1 MSELKLISP
10 LLDGFVPGKMM
21 RERNGVRSCPVLK
34 EETKEKY
41 VCKIISVP
49 ASQVQLDALILTGAY
64 KSASDAVDY
73 FRDMAAGVEA
83 EAKFLKSLSQLEGF
97 VPFESWQVVPMEDGR
112 TGFEVFLLSPYRHCL
127 ERFLRHS
134 VMTHLDAINLALD
147 LCTAMAICRRSGYLY
162 VNLKPGNIFITKKR
176 EFRVGD
182 LGFVDLNTLSY
193 TSLPKKYCSAYSPPE
208 VRDDLNTLNDTV
220 DTYGIGMILYEI
232 YNNGVLPKATAD
244 SQGTPITPVN
254 ADYEL
259 AQIIMKAIAPDPA
272 DRWKTP
278 MEMGQ
283 ALVGYMQ
290 RNSVNRTP
298 IAPAAPIVMDPVPAL
313 QQQPEDISI
322 PRDDATQEAAPP
334 EEASAE
340 AEPVAAGVSVSH
352 AADWADADSIPS
364 VSGEYASVSGEYTST
379 SCIPISDDSESAAE
393 KDPSAMDTSDDPYA
407 VYDRTPDEF
416 PMEPELSDLDEFLS
430 LLSDEQPLAD
440 SQEDEIPEPRPI
452 VHKDREAVSQRRST
466 VGRIAAILVTLLIL
480 GAIAGGGFYFYRNIF
495 LQKIDGFS
503 VTGSQTKL
511 AVKVDTQV
519 DESGLYVTCTDTYG
533 NVLTQKIVN
542 GEAEFTELLP
552 DSLYRIELHTEG
564 FHQLVG
570 PTSEIF
576 TTEAIT
582 NVVAI
587 SPVTG
592 PEDGSVI
599 LNLTIDGS
607 DPGEWMVTCSAEGEQ
622 DIVKTFT
629 GRNVTVK
636 GLALGKEYTI
646 QLSASD
652 GSALLGNTS
661 AKFVAAKLV
670 MAENLTIVSCDNG
683 KLTARWDIPEGMVVE
698 SWNVRMYNDAGY
710 EERLETT
717 QTQVEFTN
725 VDTTRGYTIE
735 VTASGM
741 TQPTRAS
748 ITANPITLNNLNVD
762 SSDPGK
768 LTVTWDYSGADPKDG
783 WLLLYSFDNAKEQS
797 VVKAKSNSA
806 EISPRIPGTK
816 YRIEIQAADNTTVFN
831 GIHAYSS
838 PNAQVFEK
846 HGLSADNITA
856 DLLKTPSDSQWTF
869 ETVDPAAFTST
880 FASGDSISVVLKAGT
895 KFYLPKDEMEIL
907 YVIRDGE
914 GNVLSD
920 YISQAKKNWEDI
932 WYAGDYQIG
941 ELDVPS
947 VPKEPGEYSL
957 SIYFNN
963 AAITYTTFTI
973 Q

>member
-64 KSASDAVDY
+64 KSASDAVEY
-73 FRDMAAGVEA
+73 FRDMASGVED

-97 VPFESWQVVPMEDGR
+97 LPFEGWQVIPMEDGK
-112 TGFEVFLLSPYRHCL
+112 TGFEVYLLSPYRHCL

-147 LCTAMAICRRSGYLY
+147 LCTAMEICRRSGYLY

-182 LGFVDLNTLSY
+182 LGFVDLKALSY

-244 SQGTPITPVN
+244 AQGSPITPAN

-259 AQIIMKAIAPDPA
+259 AQIIMKAISPNPS

-298 IAPAAPIVMDPVPAL
+298 IAPAMPIVTDSVPVLRQEPVDIPTPPVPES
-313 QQQPEDISI
+313 EDFI
-322 PRDDATQEAAPP
+322 P
-334 EEASAE
+334 EETPE
-340 AEPVAAGVSVSH
+340 KEPVAAGVSASYSSDWEVSE
-352 AADWADADSIPS
+352 DSPS
-364 VSGEYASVSGEYTST
+364 VSEEDTLISDL
-379 SCIPISDDSESAAE
+379 PISDDSDSTAVMDSAAGDSE
-393 KDPSAMDTSDDPYA
+393 DDPYA
-407 VYDRTPDEF
+407 IYDRTPDEF

-430 LLSDEQPLAD
+430 LLSDEQPPAE
-440 SQEDEIPEPRPI
+440 SPEEEIPEPRPI
-452 VHKDREAVSQRRST
+452 VHKDREAVSQRRNT
-466 VGRIAAILVTLLIL
+466 VGRIVGILVTLLII
-480 GAIAGGGFYFYRNIF
+480 GAIAAGGFFFYRNIY
-495 LQKIDGFS
+495 LQKIDGFT
-503 VTGSQTKL
+503 VTGTQTKL
-511 AVKVDTQV
+511 SVKVDTQV
-519 DESGLYVTCTDTYG
+519 EESGLYVTCTDTYG
-533 NVLTQKIVN
+533 NTLTQKIVN
-542 GEAEFTELLP
+542 GEAVFTDLLP
-552 DSLYRIELHTEG
+552 DSLYRIDLKTEG

-576 TTEAIT
+576 TTEAVT

-587 SPVTG
+587 SPVAG

-599 LNLTIDGS
+599 LNLTVDGS
-607 DPGEWMVTCSAEGEQ
+607 DPEEWTVICSAQGEQ

-636 GLALGKEYTI
+636 GLAVGKEYTI

-652 GSALLGNTS
+652 GSALLGNTT
-661 AKFVAAKLV
+661 ATYTAAKLV
-670 MAENLTIVSCDNG
+670 VAENLTIVSCDNG
-683 KLTARWDIPEGMVVE
+683 VLTAQWDIPEGIIVE
-698 SWNVRMYNDAGY
+698 SWNVRIYNDAGY

-717 QTQVEFTN
+717 QTQVEFSN
-725 VDTTRGYTIE
+725 VDTTKGYTVE

-741 TQPTRAS
+741 TQPTRTS
-748 ITANPITLNNLNVD
+748 ITANPITLKNLNVD
-762 SSDPGK
+762 SSDPAK

-783 WLLLYSFDNAKEQS
+783 WLLLYSFDNATEQS
-797 VVKAKSNSA
+797 IVKAKTNSA

-816 YRIEIQAADNTTVFN
+816 YRIEIQSADNTTVFN
-831 GIHAYSS
+831 GIHTYSS
-838 PNAQVFEK
+838 PNAEVFEK
-846 HGLSADNITA
+846 HSLSADNITA
-856 DLLKTPSDSQWTF
+856 DLLKTPSDSNWTF
-869 ETVDPAAFTST
+869 ESIDPSAFTST
-880 FASGDSISVVLKAGT
+880 FASGDSISVVLKAST

-914 GNVLSD
+914 GNVLSE
-920 YISQAKKNWEDI
+920 YISQAKKGWEDI

>member
-34 EETKEKY
+34 EETNEKY

-64 KSASDAVDY
+64 KSASDAVEY
-73 FRDMAAGVEA
+73 FRDMASGVES

-97 VPFESWQVVPMEDGR
+97 LPFEGWQVIPMEDGK
-112 TGFEVFLLSPYRHCL
+112 TGFEVYLLSPYRHCL

-182 LGFVDLNTLSY
+182 LGFVDLKALSY

-244 SQGTPITPVN
+244 SQGSPITPAN

-259 AQIIMKAIAPDPA
+259 AQIIMKAIAPNPD

-298 IAPAAPIVMDPVPAL
+298 IAPAIPIVTDSVPVLRQEPQDEIAPPASE
-313 QQQPEDISI
+313 PEDSI
-322 PRDDATQEAAPP
+322 A
-334 EEASAE
+334 EETPIAE
-340 AEPVAAGVSVSH
+340 KEPVAAGVSAAFLESDREPVDSRKDFGDLYGSVSEI
-352 AADWADADSIPS
+352 SIP
-364 VSGEYASVSGEYTST
+364 
-379 SCIPISDDSESAAE
+379 DDSTVMEEAY
-393 KDPSAMDTSDDPYA
+393 PDTPEPEDDPYA
-407 VYDRTPDEF
+407 AYDTSPEDF

-430 LLSDEQPLAD
+430 LLSDEQPPAE
-440 SQEDEIPEPRPI
+440 SPENEIPEPRPI
-452 VHKDREAVSQRRST
+452 VHKDREAVSQRRNT
-466 VGRIAAILVTLLIL
+466 VGRIVGIVVTLLII
-480 GAIAGGGFYFYRNIF
+480 GAIAAGGFYFYRNIY
-495 LQKIDGFS
+495 LQKIDGFT
-503 VTGSQTKL
+503 VTGTQTKL
-511 AVKVDTQV
+511 SVKVETQV
-519 DESGLYVTCTDTYG
+519 EESGLYVTCTDTYG
-533 NVLTQKIVN
+533 NTLTQKIVN
-542 GEAEFTELLP
+542 GEAVFTDLLP
-552 DSLYRIELHTEG
+552 DSLYRIDLRTEG
-564 FHQLVG
+564 LHQLVG

-576 TTEAIT
+576 TTEAVT

-599 LNLTIDGS
+599 LNLTVDGS
-607 DPGEWMVTCSAEGEQ
+607 DPEEWMVTCSAEGEE

-636 GLALGKEYTI
+636 GLAVGKEYTI

-652 GSALLGNTS
+652 GSALLGNTT
-661 AKFVAAKLV
+661 ATYTAAKLV

-683 KLTARWDIPEGMVVE
+683 VLTAQWDIPEGMIVE

-717 QTQVEFTN
+717 QTQVEFSN
-725 VDTTRGYTIE
+725 VDTTKGYTIE

-741 TQPTRAS
+741 TQPTRTS
-748 ITANPITLNNLNVD
+748 ITANPITLKNLNVD
-762 SSDPGK
+762 SSNPAK

-783 WLLLYSFDNAKEQS
+783 WLLLYSFDNATEQS
-797 VVKAKSNSA
+797 IVKAKTNSA

-816 YRIEIQAADNTTVFN
+816 YRIEIQSADNTTVFN
-831 GIHAYSS
+831 GIHTYSS
-838 PNAQVFEK
+838 PNAEVFEK
-846 HGLSADNITA
+846 HSLSADNITA
-856 DLLKTPSDSQWTF
+856 DLLKTPSDSNWTY
-869 ETVDPAAFTST
+869 ESIDPSAFTST
-880 FASGDSISVVLKAGT
+880 FASGDSISVVLKAST
-895 KFYLPKDEMEIL
+895 KFYLPKDEVEIL

-914 GNVLSD
+914 GNVLSE
-920 YISQAKKNWEDI
+920 YISQAKKGWEDI

>member
-64 KSASDAVDY
+64 KSASDAVEY
-73 FRDMAAGVEA
+73 FRDMASGVED

-97 VPFESWQVVPMEDGR
+97 LPFEGWQVIPMEDGK
-112 TGFEVFLLSPYRHCL
+112 TGFEVYLLSPYRHCL

-147 LCTAMAICRRSGYLY
+147 LCTAMEICRRSGYLY

-176 EFRVGD
+176 EFRVCD
-182 LGFVDLNTLSY
+182 LGFVDLKALSY

-244 SQGTPITPVN
+244 AQGSPITPAN

-259 AQIIMKAIAPDPA
+259 AQIIMKAISPNPS

-298 IAPAAPIVMDPVPAL
+298 IAPAMPIVTDSVPVLRQEPVDIPTPPVPES
-313 QQQPEDISI
+313 EDFI
-322 PRDDATQEAAPP
+322 P
-334 EEASAE
+334 EETPE
-340 AEPVAAGVSVSH
+340 KEPVAAGVSASYSSDWEVSE
-352 AADWADADSIPS
+352 DSPS
-364 VSGEYASVSGEYTST
+364 VSEEDTLISDL
-379 SCIPISDDSESAAE
+379 PISDDSDSTAVMDSAAGDSE
-393 KDPSAMDTSDDPYA
+393 DDPYA
-407 VYDRTPDEF
+407 IYDRTPDEF

-430 LLSDEQPLAD
+430 LLSDEQPPAE
-440 SQEDEIPEPRPI
+440 SPEEEIPEPRPI
-452 VHKDREAVSQRRST
+452 VHKDREAVSQRRNT
-466 VGRIAAILVTLLIL
+466 VGRIVGILVTLLII
-480 GAIAGGGFYFYRNIF
+480 GAIAAGGFFFYRNIY
-495 LQKIDGFS
+495 LQKIDGFT
-503 VTGSQTKL
+503 VTGTQTKL
-511 AVKVDTQV
+511 SVKVDTQV
-519 DESGLYVTCTDTYG
+519 EESGLYVTCTDTYG
-533 NVLTQKIVN
+533 NTLTQKIVN
-542 GEAEFTELLP
+542 GEAVFTDLLP
-552 DSLYRIELHTEG
+552 DSLYRIDLKTEG

-576 TTEAIT
+576 TTEAVT

-587 SPVTG
+587 SPVAG

-599 LNLTIDGS
+599 LNLTVDGS
-607 DPGEWMVTCSAEGEQ
+607 DPEEWTVICSAQGEQ

-636 GLALGKEYTI
+636 GLAVGKEYTI

-652 GSALLGNTS
+652 GSALLGNTT
-661 AKFVAAKLV
+661 ATYTAAKLV
-670 MAENLTIVSCDNG
+670 VAENLTIVSCDNG
-683 KLTARWDIPEGMVVE
+683 VLTAQWDIPEGIIVE
-698 SWNVRMYNDAGY
+698 SWNVRIYNDAGY

-717 QTQVEFTN
+717 QTQVEFSN
-725 VDTTRGYTIE
+725 VDTTKGYTVE

-741 TQPTRAS
+741 TQPTRTS
-748 ITANPITLNNLNVD
+748 ITANPITLKNLNVD
-762 SSDPGK
+762 SSDPAK

-783 WLLLYSFDNAKEQS
+783 WLLLYSFDNATEQS
-797 VVKAKSNSA
+797 IVKAKTNSA

-816 YRIEIQAADNTTVFN
+816 YRIEIQSADNTTVFN
-831 GIHAYSS
+831 GIHTYSS
-838 PNAQVFEK
+838 PNAEVFEK
-846 HGLSADNITA
+846 HSLSADNITA
-856 DLLKTPSDSQWTF
+856 DLLKTPSDSNWTF
-869 ETVDPAAFTST
+869 ESIDPSAFTSI
-880 FASGDSISVVLKAGT
+880 FASGDSISVVLKAST

-914 GNVLSD
+914 GNVLSE
-920 YISQAKKNWEDI
+920 YISQAKKGWEDI

>member
-64 KSASDAVDY
+64 KSASDAVEY
-73 FRDMAAGVEA
+73 FRDMASGVEA

-97 VPFESWQVVPMEDGR
+97 LPFEGWQVIPMEDGK
-112 TGFEVFLLSPYRHCL
+112 TGFEVYLLSPYRHCL

-182 LGFVDLNTLSY
+182 LGFVDLKALSY

-244 SQGTPITPVN
+244 AQGSPITPAN

-259 AQIIMKAIAPDPA
+259 AQIIMKAIAPNPD

-298 IAPAAPIVMDPVPAL
+298 IAPAMPIVTDSVPVLRQEPVDIPTPPVPES
-313 QQQPEDISI
+313 EDFI
-322 PRDDATQEAAPP
+322 P
-334 EEASAE
+334 EETPE
-340 AEPVAAGVSVSH
+340 KEPVAAGVSASYSSDWEVSE
-352 AADWADADSIPS
+352 DSPS
-364 VSGEYASVSGEYTST
+364 VSEEDTLISDL
-379 SCIPISDDSESAAE
+379 PISDDSDSTAVMDSAAGDSE
-393 KDPSAMDTSDDPYA
+393 DDPYA
-407 VYDRTPDEF
+407 IYDRTPDEF

-430 LLSDEQPLAD
+430 LLSDEQPPAE
-440 SQEDEIPEPRPI
+440 SPEEEIPEPRPI
-452 VHKDREAVSQRRST
+452 VHKDREAVSQRRNT
-466 VGRIAAILVTLLIL
+466 VGRIVGILVTLLII
-480 GAIAGGGFYFYRNIF
+480 GAIAAGGFFFYRNIY
-495 LQKIDGFS
+495 LQKIDGFT
-503 VTGSQTKL
+503 VTGTQTKL
-511 AVKVDTQV
+511 CVKVDTQV
-519 DESGLYVTCTDTYG
+519 EESGLYVTCTDTYG
-533 NVLTQKIVN
+533 NTLTQKIVN
-542 GEAEFTELLP
+542 GEAIFTDLLP
-552 DSLYRIELHTEG
+552 DSLYRVDLKTEG

-576 TTEAIT
+576 TTEAVT

-599 LNLTIDGS
+599 LNLTVDGS
-607 DPGEWMVTCSAEGEQ
+607 DPEEWTVICSAQGEQ

-636 GLALGKEYTI
+636 GLAVGKEYTI

-652 GSALLGNTS
+652 GSALLGNTT
-661 AKFVAAKLV
+661 ATYTAAKLV

-683 KLTARWDIPEGMVVE
+683 VLTAQWDIPEGIIVE
-698 SWNVRMYNDAGY
+698 SWNVRIYNDAGY

-717 QTQVEFTN
+717 QTQVEFSN
-725 VDTTRGYTIE
+725 VDTTKGYTVE
-735 VTASGM
+735 VTANGM
-741 TQPTRAS
+741 TQPTRTS
-748 ITANPITLNNLNVD
+748 ITANPITLKNLNVD
-762 SSDPGK
+762 SSDPAK

-783 WLLLYSFDNAKEQS
+783 WLLLYSFDNATEQS
-797 VVKAKSNSA
+797 IVKAKTNSA

-816 YRIEIQAADNTTVFN
+816 YRIEIQSADNTTVFN
-831 GIHAYSS
+831 GIHTYSS
-838 PNAQVFEK
+838 PNAEVFEK
-846 HGLSADNITA
+846 HSLSADNITA
-856 DLLKTPSDSQWTF
+856 DLLKTPSDSNWTF
-869 ETVDPAAFTST
+869 ESIDPSAFTST
-880 FASGDSISVVLKAGT
+880 FASGDSISVVLKAST

-914 GNVLSD
+914 GNVLSE
-920 YISQAKKNWEDI
+920 YISQAKKGWEDI

>member
-1 MSELKLISP
+1 MSDLKLISP

-64 KSASDAVDY
+64 RSASDAVEY
-73 FRDMAAGVEA
+73 FRDMASGVEA

-97 VPFESWQVVPMEDGR
+97 LPFEGWQVVPMEDGK
-112 TGFEVFLLSPYRHCL
+112 TGYEVYLLSPYRHCL

-182 LGFVDLNTLSY
+182 LGFVDLKALSY

-244 SQGTPITPVN
+244 SQGSPITPAN

-298 IAPAAPIVMDPVPAL
+298 IAPAAPIVTDSVPAMHPQPEQPPVPTAAIL
-313 QQQPEDISI
+313 EEPV
-322 PRDDATQEAAPP
+322 PVEAPMD
-334 EEASAE
+334 E
-340 AEPVAAGVSVSH
+340 AEPVAAGVSASSSGFSWESSDISQY
-352 AADWADADSIPS
+352 ASEDYDSIS
-364 VSGEYASVSGEYTST
+364 EAS
-379 SCIPISDDSESAAE
+379 IPDDFAAAEEEKPDDSFSEE
-393 KDPSAMDTSDDPYA
+393 DPYA
-407 VYDRTPDEF
+407 AYDRTPDEF
-416 PMEPELSDLDEFLS
+416 PMEPEPSDLDEFLS
-430 LLSDEQPLAD
+430 LLSDEQPPAD
-440 SQEDEIPEPRPI
+440 LQEEIPEPRPI
-452 VHKDREAVSQRRST
+452 VHKDREAVSQRRNY
-466 VGRIAAILVTLLIL
+466 VGRMVAILVTLLLI
-480 GAIAGGGFYFYRNIF
+480 GAIAAGGFFFYRNIY
-495 LQKIDGFS
+495 LQKIDSFT
-503 VTGSQTKL
+503 VTGTQTKL

-519 DESGLYVTCTDTYG
+519 AESGLYVTCTDTYG
-533 NVLTQKIVN
+533 NTLTQKIVN
-542 GEAEFTELLP
+542 GEAVFTDLLP
-552 DSLYRIELHTEG
+552 DSLYRIELKSEG

-599 LNLTIDGS
+599 LNLTVDGS
-607 DPGEWMVTCSAEGEQ
+607 DPEEWMVTCSAEGEQ

-636 GLALGKEYTI
+636 GLAVGKEYTI

-661 AKFVAAKLV
+661 ATYMAAKLV
-670 MAENLTIVSCDNG
+670 IAENLTILSCDNG
-683 KLTARWDIPEGMVVE
+683 TLSARWDIPEGMIVE

-725 VDTTRGYTIE
+725 VDTTKGYTIE

-741 TQPTRAS
+741 TQPTRTS
-748 ITANPITLNNLNVD
+748 ITANPITLKNLNVD
-762 SSDPGK
+762 SGDPAK

-783 WLLLYSFDNAKEQS
+783 WLLLYSFDDAKEQS
-797 VVKAKSNSA
+797 IVKAKTNSA

-816 YRIEIQAADNTTVFN
+816 YRIEIQAANNTTVFN
-831 GIHAYSS
+831 GVHTYSS
-838 PNAQVFEK
+838 PNAEVFEK
-846 HGLSADNITA
+846 HGLSADKITA
-856 DLLKTPSDSQWTF
+856 DLLKTPSDPQWTY
-869 ETVDPAAFTST
+869 ETADPAAFTST
-880 FASGDSISVVLKAGT
+880 FASGDNVSVVLKASA

-907 YVIRDGE
+907 YVIRDGN

-920 YISQAKKNWEDI
+920 YISQAKKTWEDI

>member
-64 KSASDAVDY
+64 KSASDAVEY
-73 FRDMAAGVEA
+73 FRDMASGVED

-97 VPFESWQVVPMEDGR
+97 LPFEGWQVIPMEDGK
-112 TGFEVFLLSPYRHCL
+112 TGFEVYLLSPYRHCL

-147 LCTAMAICRRSGYLY
+147 LCTAMEICRRSGYLY

-182 LGFVDLNTLSY
+182 LGFVDLKALSY

-244 SQGTPITPVN
+244 AQGSPITPAN

-259 AQIIMKAIAPDPA
+259 AQIIMKAISPNPS

-298 IAPAAPIVMDPVPAL
+298 IAPAMPIVTDSVPVLRQEPVDIPTPPVPES
-313 QQQPEDISI
+313 EDFI
-322 PRDDATQEAAPP
+322 P
-334 EEASAE
+334 EETPE
-340 AEPVAAGVSVSH
+340 KEPVAAGVSASYSSDWEVSE
-352 AADWADADSIPS
+352 DSPS
-364 VSGEYASVSGEYTST
+364 VSEEDTLISDL
-379 SCIPISDDSESAAE
+379 PISDDSDSTAVMDSAAGDSE
-393 KDPSAMDTSDDPYA
+393 DDPYA
-407 VYDRTPDEF
+407 IYDRTPDEF

-430 LLSDEQPLAD
+430 LLSDEQPPAE
-440 SQEDEIPEPRPI
+440 SPEEEIPEPRPI
-452 VHKDREAVSQRRST
+452 VHKDREAVSQRRNT
-466 VGRIAAILVTLLIL
+466 VGRIVGILVTLLII
-480 GAIAGGGFYFYRNIF
+480 GAIAAGGFFFYRNIY
-495 LQKIDGFS
+495 LQKIDGFT
-503 VTGSQTKL
+503 VTGTQTKL
-511 AVKVDTQV
+511 SVKVDTQV
-519 DESGLYVTCTDTYG
+519 EESGLYVTCTDTYG
-533 NVLTQKIVN
+533 NTLTQKIVN
-542 GEAEFTELLP
+542 GEAVFTDLLP
-552 DSLYRIELHTEG
+552 DSLYRIDLKTEG

-576 TTEAIT
+576 TTEAVT

-587 SPVTG
+587 SPVAG

-599 LNLTIDGS
+599 LNLTVDGS
-607 DPGEWMVTCSAEGEQ
+607 DPEEWTVICSAQGEQ

-636 GLALGKEYTI
+636 GLAVGKEYTI

-652 GSALLGNTS
+652 GSALLGNTT
-661 AKFVAAKLV
+661 ATYTAAKLV
-670 MAENLTIVSCDNG
+670 VAENLTIVSCDNG
-683 KLTARWDIPEGMVVE
+683 VLTAQWDIPEGIIVE
-698 SWNVRMYNDAGY
+698 SWNVRIYNDAGY

-717 QTQVEFTN
+717 QTQVEFSN
-725 VDTTRGYTIE
+725 VDTTKGYTVE

-741 TQPTRAS
+741 TQPTRTS
-748 ITANPITLNNLNVD
+748 ITANPITLKNLNVD
-762 SSDPGK
+762 SSDPAK

-783 WLLLYSFDNAKEQS
+783 WLLLYSFDNATEQS
-797 VVKAKSNSA
+797 IVKAKTNSA

-816 YRIEIQAADNTTVFN
+816 YRIEIQSADNTTVFN
-831 GIHAYSS
+831 GIHTYSS
-838 PNAQVFEK
+838 PNAEVFEK
-846 HGLSADNITA
+846 HSLSADNITA
-856 DLLKTPSDSQWTF
+856 DLLKTPSDSNWTF
-869 ETVDPAAFTST
+869 ESIDPSAFTSI
-880 FASGDSISVVLKAGT
+880 FASGDSISVVLKAST

-914 GNVLSD
+914 GNVLSE
-920 YISQAKKNWEDI
+920 YISQAKKGWEDI

>member
-1 MSELKLISP
+1 MSDLKLISP

-64 KSASDAVDY
+64 KSASDAVEY

-97 VPFESWQVVPMEDGR
+97 LPFEGWQVVPMEDGK
-112 TGFEVFLLSPYRHCL
+112 TGFEVYLLSPYRHCL

-182 LGFVDLNTLSY
+182 LGFVDLKALSY

-244 SQGTPITPVN
+244 SQGSPITPAN

-298 IAPAAPIVMDPVPAL
+298 IAPAVPIVTDSVPVLRQEPRDVPAPPASE
-313 QQQPEDISI
+313 PEDSI
-322 PRDDATQEAAPP
+322 P
-334 EEASAE
+334 EEATIPE
-340 AEPVAAGVSVSH
+340 KEPVAAGVSASYDS
-352 AADWADADSIPS
+352 DWEAADSISS
-364 VSGEYASVSGEYTST
+364 VPEEEPPVPDL
-379 SCIPISDDSESAAE
+379 PISNDSDSTAVMDSAAG
-393 KDPSAMDTSDDPYA
+393 DPEDDPYA
-407 VYDRTPDEF
+407 AYDRTPDEF

-430 LLSDEQPLAD
+430 LLSDEQPPAE
-440 SQEDEIPEPRPI
+440 SPEEEIPEPRPI
-452 VHKDREAVSQRRST
+452 VHKDREAVSQRRNT
-466 VGRIAAILVTLLIL
+466 VGRIVGILVTLLIIS
-480 GAIAGGGFYFYRNIF
+480 AIAAGGFFFYRNIY
-495 LQKIDGFS
+495 LQKIDGFT
-503 VTGSQTKL
+503 VTGTQTKL

-519 DESGLYVTCTDTYG
+519 EESGLYVTCTDTYG
-533 NVLTQKIVN
+533 NTLTQKIVN
-542 GEAEFTELLP
+542 GEAVFTDLLP
-552 DSLYRIELHTEG
+552 DSLYRIELKTEG

-576 TTEAIT
+576 TTEAVT

-599 LNLTIDGS
+599 LNLTVDGS
-607 DPGEWMVTCSAEGEQ
+607 DPEEWTVTCSAEGEA

-629 GRNVTVK
+629 GRNVTIK
-636 GLALGKEYTI
+636 GLAVGKEYTI

-661 AKFVAAKLV
+661 ATYMAAKLV
-670 MAENLTIVSCDNG
+670 MAENLTILSCDNG
-683 KLTARWDIPEGMVVE
+683 VLTARWDIPEGMVVE

-725 VDTTRGYTIE
+725 VDTTKGYTIE

-741 TQPTRAS
+741 TQPTRTS
-748 ITANPITLNNLNVD
+748 ITANPITLKNLNVD
-762 SSDPGK
+762 SSDPAK
-768 LTVTWDYSGADPKDG
+768 LTITWDYSGADPKDG

-797 VVKAKSNSA
+797 IVKAKSNSA

-816 YRIEIQAADNTTVFN
+816 YRIEIQAADSTTVFN
-831 GIHAYSS
+831 GIHTYSS
-838 PNAQVFEK
+838 PNAEVFEK
-846 HGLSADNITA
+846 HSLSADNITA
-856 DLLKTPSDSQWTF
+856 DLLKTPSDSNWTY
-869 ETVDPAAFTST
+869 ETVDASAFTST

-914 GNVLSD
+914 GNVLSE
-920 YISQAKKNWEDI
+920 YISQAKKSWEDI

>member
-64 KSASDAVDY
+64 KSASDAVEY

-97 VPFESWQVVPMEDGR
+97 VPFESWQVVPMEDGK
-112 TGFEVFLLSPYRHCL
+112 TGFEVYLLSPYRHCL

-134 VMTHLDAINLALD
+134 VITHLDAINLALD

-232 YNNGVLPKATAD
+232 YNNGALPMALAD

-298 IAPAAPIVMDPVPAL
+298 IAPAAPIVTDPVPAL
-313 QQQPEDISI
+313 SRQPEEI
-322 PRDDATQEAAPP
+322 PMADAVQEAPP
-334 EEASAE
+334 AEEAPAE
-340 AEPVAAGVSVSH
+340 AEPVAAGVSASY
-352 AADWADADSIPS
+352 AADWAAADSIPTDPE
-364 VSGEYASVSGEYTST
+364 EYAPIPEEYTSA
-379 SCIPISDDSESAAE
+379 SDISISDDSESTMEMDSAAV
-393 KDPSAMDTSDDPYA
+393 DVADDPYA
-407 VYDRTPDEF
+407 VYDRAPDEF

-430 LLSDEQPLAD
+430 LLSDEQPPVD
-440 SQEDEIPEPRPI
+440 SREEEIPEPRPI
-452 VHKDREAVSQRRST
+452 VHKDREAVSQRRSI
-466 VGRIAAILVTLLIL
+466 VGRIVAILVTLLIV
-480 GAIAGGGFYFYRNIF
+480 GGIAAGGFFFYRTIY
-495 LQKIDGFS
+495 LQKIDGFT

-511 AVKVDTQV
+511 AVRVDTQV

-533 NVLTQKIVN
+533 NALTQKIVN
-542 GEAEFTELLP
+542 GEAVFTELLP

-599 LNLTIDGS
+599 LNLTVDGS
-607 DPGEWMVTCSAEGEQ
+607 DPEEWMVTCSAEGEQ

-629 GRNVTVK
+629 GRTVTIK
-636 GLALGKEYTI
+636 GLTVGKEYTL

-652 GSALLGNTS
+652 GSALLGNTFANYVS
-661 AKFVAAKLV
+661 AKLV

-741 TQPTRAS
+741 TQPTRTS
-748 ITANPITLNNLNVD
+748 ITANPITLNNLSVD

-768 LTVTWDYSGADPKDG
+768 LTVTWDYSGAEPKDG

-816 YRIEIQAADNTTVFN
+816 YRIEIQAADNTTIFN
-831 GIHAYSS
+831 GVHSYSS
-838 PNAQVFEK
+838 PNAEVFEK
-846 HGLSADNITA
+846 HSLSADNITA
-856 DLLKTPSDSQWTF
+856 DLLKTPSDPQWSY
-869 ETVDPAAFTST
+869 ETVDSSAFTST

-907 YVIRDGE
+907 YVIRDGD

-947 VPKEPGEYSL
+947 VPKEPGKYSL

-973 Q
+973 E

>member
-97 VPFESWQVVPMEDGR
+97 FPFESWQVVPMEDGR

-283 ALVGYMQ
+283 ALVGYMP

-322 PRDDATQEAAPP
+322 PRDDATQEAAPA
-334 EEASAE
+334 EETSAE

-364 VSGEYASVSGEYTST
+364 VSGEYTST

-393 KDPSAMDTSDDPYA
+393 EDSSAMDTSDDPYA
-407 VYDRTPDEF
+407 VYDRTPDDF

-741 TQPTRAS
+741 TQPTRTS

-846 HGLSADNITA
+846 HSLSADNITA

>member
-1 MSELKLISP
+1 MSDLKLISP

-64 KSASDAVDY
+64 RSASDAVEY
-73 FRDMAAGVEA
+73 FRDMASGVEA

-97 VPFESWQVVPMEDGR
+97 LPFEGWQVVPMEDGK
-112 TGFEVFLLSPYRHCL
+112 TGFEVYLLSPYRHCL

-182 LGFVDLNTLSY
+182 LGFVDLKALSY

-244 SQGTPITPVN
+244 SQGSPITPAN

-298 IAPAAPIVMDPVPAL
+298 IAPAAPIVTDSVPAMHQRPEQPPVP
-313 QQQPEDISI
+313 
-322 PRDDATQEAAPP
+322 TAAVS
-334 EEASAE
+334 EEPVPVEEPIDE
-340 AEPVAAGVSVSH
+340 AEPVAAGVGASS
-352 AADWADADSIPS
+352 PS
-364 VSGEYASVSGEYTST
+364 FSWEASDISQYTSEDYDSLSET
-379 SCIPISDDSESAAE
+379 SISDDSDATEEEKPDESF
-393 KDPSAMDTSDDPYA
+393 SDEDPYA
-407 VYDRTPDEF
+407 AYDRTLDEF
-416 PMEPELSDLDEFLS
+416 PMEPELSDLDDFLS
-430 LLSDEQPLAD
+430 LLSDEQPPDDL
-440 SQEDEIPEPRPI
+440 QEEGIPEPRPI
-452 VHKDREAVSQRRST
+452 VHKDREAVSQRRNY
-466 VGRIAAILVTLLIL
+466 VGRIVGILVTLLLI
-480 GAIAGGGFYFYRNIF
+480 GAIAAGGFFFYRNIY
-495 LQKIDGFS
+495 LQKIDGFT
-503 VTGSQTKL
+503 VTGTQTKL

-519 DESGLYVTCTDTYG
+519 AESGLYVTCTDTYG
-533 NVLTQKIVN
+533 NTLTQKIVN
-542 GEAEFTELLP
+542 GEAVFTDLLP
-552 DSLYRIELHTEG
+552 DSLYRIELKSEG

-599 LNLTIDGS
+599 LNLTVDGS
-607 DPGEWMVTCSAEGEQ
+607 DPEEWTVTCSADGEQ

-636 GLALGKEYTI
+636 GLAVGKEYTI

-661 AKFVAAKLV
+661 ATYMAAKLV
-670 MAENLTIVSCDNG
+670 MAENLTILSCDNG
-683 KLTARWDIPEGMVVE
+683 TLSARWDIPEGMIVE

-725 VDTTRGYTIE
+725 VDTTKGYTIE

-741 TQPTRAS
+741 TQPTRTS
-748 ITANPITLNNLNVD
+748 ITANPITLKNLSVD
-762 SSDPGK
+762 SSDPAK

-797 VVKAKSNSA
+797 IVKAKTNSA

-816 YRIEIQAADNTTVFN
+816 YRIEIQAANNTTVFN
-831 GIHAYSS
+831 GIHSYSS
-838 PNAQVFEK
+838 PNAEVFEK
-846 HGLSADNITA
+846 HSLSADKITA
-856 DLLKTPSDSQWTF
+856 DLLKTPSDPQWTY
-869 ETVDPAAFTST
+869 ETADPAAFTST
-880 FASGDSISVVLKAGT
+880 FASGDSISVVLKAST

-907 YVIRDGE
+907 YVIRDGN

-920 YISQAKKNWEDI
+920 YISQAKKSWEDI
-932 WYAGDYQIG
+932 WYAGNYQIG

>member
-64 KSASDAVDY
+64 KSASDAVEY
-73 FRDMAAGVEA
+73 FRDMASGVEA

-97 VPFESWQVVPMEDGR
+97 LPFEGWQVIPMEDGK
-112 TGFEVFLLSPYRHCL
+112 TGFEVYLLSPYRHCL

-182 LGFVDLNTLSY
+182 LGFVDLKALSY

-232 YNNGVLPKATAD
+232 YNNGVLPKTTTD
-244 SQGTPITPVN
+244 SQGSPITPAN

-259 AQIIMKAIAPDPA
+259 AQIVMKAIAPNPD

-298 IAPAAPIVMDPVPAL
+298 IAPAIPIVTDSVPVLRQEPVDIPTPPVPES
-313 QQQPEDISI
+313 EDFI
-322 PRDDATQEAAPP
+322 P
-334 EEASAE
+334 EETPE
-340 AEPVAAGVSVSH
+340 KEPVAAGVSASYSSDWEVSE
-352 AADWADADSIPS
+352 DSPS
-364 VSGEYASVSGEYTST
+364 VSEEDTLISDL
-379 SCIPISDDSESAAE
+379 PISDDSDSTAVMDSAAGDSE
-393 KDPSAMDTSDDPYA
+393 DDPYA
-407 VYDRTPDEF
+407 IYDRTPDEF

-430 LLSDEQPLAD
+430 LLSDEQPPAE
-440 SQEDEIPEPRPI
+440 SPEEEIPEPRPI
-452 VHKDREAVSQRRST
+452 VHKDREAVSQRRNT
-466 VGRIAAILVTLLIL
+466 VGRIVGILVTLLII
-480 GAIAGGGFYFYRNIF
+480 GAIAAGGFFFYRNIY
-495 LQKIDGFS
+495 LQKIDGFT
-503 VTGSQTKL
+503 VTGTQTKL
-511 AVKVDTQV
+511 SVKVETQV
-519 DESGLYVTCTDTYG
+519 EESRLYVTCTDTYG
-533 NVLTQKIVN
+533 NTLTQKIVN
-542 GEAEFTELLP
+542 GEAVFTDLLP
-552 DSLYRIELHTEG
+552 DSLYRIDLKTEG

-576 TTEAIT
+576 TTEAVT

-599 LNLTIDGS
+599 LNLTVDGS
-607 DPGEWMVTCSAEGEQ
+607 DPEEWTVICSAQGEQ

-636 GLALGKEYTI
+636 GLAVGKEYTI

-652 GSALLGNTS
+652 GSALLGNTT
-661 AKFVAAKLV
+661 ATYTAAKLV

-683 KLTARWDIPEGMVVE
+683 VLTAQWDIPEGIIVE
-698 SWNVRMYNDAGY
+698 SWNVRIYNDAGY

-717 QTQVEFTN
+717 QTQVEFSN
-725 VDTTRGYTIE
+725 VDTTKGYTVE

-741 TQPTRAS
+741 TQPTRTS
-748 ITANPITLNNLNVD
+748 ITANPITLKNLNVD
-762 SSDPGK
+762 SSDPAK

-783 WLLLYSFDNAKEQS
+783 WLLLYSFDNATEQS
-797 VVKAKSNSA
+797 IVKAKTNSA

-816 YRIEIQAADNTTVFN
+816 YRIEIQSADNTTVFN
-831 GIHAYSS
+831 GIHTYSS
-838 PNAQVFEK
+838 PNAEVFEK
-846 HGLSADNITA
+846 HSLSADNITA
-856 DLLKTPSDSQWTF
+856 DLLKTPSDSNWTF
-869 ETVDPAAFTST
+869 ESIDPSAFTST
-880 FASGDSISVVLKAGT
+880 FASGDSISVVLKAST

-914 GNVLSD
+914 GNVLSE
-920 YISQAKKNWEDI
+920 YISQAKKGWEDI

>member
-1 MSELKLISP
+1 MTDLKLISP

-64 KSASDAVDY
+64 KSASDAVEY

-97 VPFESWQVVPMEDGR
+97 LPFESWQVVPMEDGK
-112 TGFEVFLLSPYRHCL
+112 TGFEVYLLSPYRHCL

-182 LGFVDLNTLSY
+182 LGFVDLKALSY

-232 YNNGVLPKATAD
+232 YNNGVLPKTTAD
-244 SQGTPITPVN
+244 SQGSPITPVN

-259 AQIIMKAIAPDPA
+259 AQIIMKAIAPDPD

-298 IAPAAPIVMDPVPAL
+298 IAPAAPIVTDSVPVLRQEPQDVPAPPAPE
-313 QQQPEDISI
+313 PEDFV
-322 PRDDATQEAAPP
+322 P
-334 EEASAE
+334 EEATIPE
-340 AEPVAAGVSVSH
+340 KEPVAAGVSASYDS
-352 AADWADADSIPS
+352 DWATPDSISSIP
-364 VSGEYASVSGEYTST
+364 EEDTL
-379 SCIPISDDSESAAE
+379 IPDLPISDDSDGTAQMDPAAGE
-393 KDPSAMDTSDDPYA
+393 PEDDPYA
-407 VYDRTPDEF
+407 AYDRTPDDF

-430 LLSDEQPLAD
+430 LLSDEQPPAD
-440 SQEDEIPEPRPI
+440 SQEEEIPEPRPI

-466 VGRIAAILVTLLIL
+466 VGRIVAILVTLLII
-480 GAIAGGGFYFYRNIF
+480 GGIAAGGFFFYRNIY
-495 LQKIDGFS
+495 LQKIDGFTVS
-503 VTGSQTKL
+503 GTQTKL

-519 DESGLYVTCTDTYG
+519 EESGLYVTCTDTYG
-533 NVLTQKIVN
+533 NTLTQKIVN
-542 GEAEFTELLP
+542 GEAVFTDLLP
-552 DSLYRIELHTEG
+552 DSLYQIELKSEG

-576 TTEAIT
+576 TTEAVT

-607 DPGEWMVTCSAEGEQ
+607 DPEEWTVTCSAEGEE

-636 GLALGKEYTI
+636 GLAVGKEYTI

-661 AKFVAAKLV
+661 AKYMAEKLV

-683 KLTARWDIPEGMVVE
+683 TLTARWDIPEGMIVE

-725 VDTTRGYTIE
+725 VDTTKGYTIE

-741 TQPTRAS
+741 TQPTRTS
-748 ITANPITLNNLNVD
+748 ITANPITLKNLNVD
-762 SSDPGK
+762 SSDPAK
-768 LTVTWDYSGADPKDG
+768 LTVTWDYSGAAPKDG

-797 VVKAKSNSA
+797 IVKAKTNSA

-831 GIHAYSS
+831 GIHSYSS
-838 PNAQVFEK
+838 PNAEVFEK
-846 HGLSADNITA
+846 HGLSADKITA
-856 DLLKTPSDSQWTF
+856 DLLKTPSDSQWTY
-869 ETVDPAAFTST
+869 ETADPAAFTST
-880 FASGDSISVVLKAGT
+880 FSSGDSISVVLKAST

-914 GNVLSD
+914 GNVLSE
-920 YISQAKKNWEDI
+920 YVSQAKKNWEDI